1 MTEYK
6 SQSGMVCRFYP
17 LREGKAVD
25 LRLDYKAKA
34 EAGEGQ
40 SHGVETSLGQMSNLT
55 NEGTPEDRWVGHRVS
70 QLLMLG
76 CDLFTVEVS
85 LL

>member
-6 SQSGMVCRFYP
+6 SQSGMVCRFYH
-17 LREGKAVD
+17 LRAEKPGD

-40 SHGVETSLGQMSNLT
+40 Q
-55 NEGTPEDRWVGHRVS
+55 
-70 QLLMLG
+70 QLL
-76 CDLFTVEVS
+76 
-85 LL
+85 